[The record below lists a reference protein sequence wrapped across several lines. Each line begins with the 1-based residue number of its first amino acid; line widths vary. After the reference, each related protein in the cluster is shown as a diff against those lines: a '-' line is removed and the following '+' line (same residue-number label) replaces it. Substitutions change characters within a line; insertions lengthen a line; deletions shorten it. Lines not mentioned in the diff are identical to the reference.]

1 MLSIKDINEVSFRKS
16 NFSGYNSDDV
26 DQFIDEVLETVTA
39 LTKENAEIKT
49 RKTDDSAAVQQLQA
63 KNAELQE
70 KLSILAAKIESYR
83 AEEDGIKD
91 AILSAQR
98 LGNASIREA
107 KAKAEK
113 IVNDTN
119 AKADAL
125 VKDAK
130 GRSETLVKSYEKQ
143 IAAKEKELE
152 NMKREVTNF
161 RASLYGIYKEH
172 LAVIEKIPTFD
183 LPAEEQEEK
192 APAEEP
198 TPVYTEPEVIEE
210 PEEEI
215 PVPAAQQVKE
225 EPAPA
230 PAEPKPAPAP
240 VPESIP
246 APAPVQPQPVYDK
259 DSYIKEQFSGIGLDL
274 NAYADIPE
282 SLQKEKEAL
291 FSTLEFGVEDEGDK
305 KKGKFKRR

>member
-1 MLSIKDINEVSFRKS
+1 MGRFMKS
-16 NFSGYNSDDV
+16 
-26 DQFIDEVLETVTA
+26 QFDFA
-39 LTKENAEIKT
+39 
-49 RKTDDSAAVQQLQA
+49 
-63 KNAELQE
+63 
-70 KLSILAAKIESYR
+70 
-83 AEEDGIKD
+83 
-91 AILSAQR
+91 
-98 LGNASIREA
+98 
-107 KAKAEK
+107 
-113 IVNDTN
+113 
-119 AKADAL
+119 
-125 VKDAK
+125 
-130 GRSETLVKSYEKQ
+130 
-143 IAAKEKELE
+143 
-152 NMKREVTNF
+152 
-161 RASLYGIYKEH
+161 
-172 LAVIEKIPTFD
+172 D
-183 LPAEEQEEK
+183 LPEEEQEEK

-215 PVPAAQQVKE
+215 PVPAAQQVEE

-240 VPESIP
+240 VPEPIP
-246 APAPVQPQPVYDK
+246 APAPVQPQSVYDK

>member
-113 IVNDTN
+113 IVNDAN

-183 LPAEEQEEK
+183 LPEEEQEEK

-215 PVPAAQQVKE
+215 PVPAAQQVEE

-230 PAEPKPAPAP
+230 PAEPKPAPAS
-240 VPESIP
+240 VLI
-246 APAPVQPQPVYDK
+246 
-259 DSYIKEQFSGIGLDL
+259 
-274 NAYADIPE
+274 
-282 SLQKEKEAL
+282 
-291 FSTLEFGVEDEGDK
+291 
-305 KKGKFKRR
+305 

>member
-1 MLSIKDINEVSFRKS
+1 MN
-16 NFSGYNSDDV
+16 
-26 DQFIDEVLETVTA
+26 
-39 LTKENAEIKT
+39 
-49 RKTDDSAAVQQLQA
+49 
-63 KNAELQE
+63 
-70 KLSILAAKIESYR
+70 
-83 AEEDGIKD
+83 D
-91 AILSAQR
+91 A
-98 LGNASIREA
+98 
-107 KAKAEK
+107 
-113 IVNDTN
+113 N

-183 LPAEEQEEK
+183 LPEEEQEEK

-230 PAEPKPAPAP
+230 PAEPKLAPAP
-240 VPESIP
+240 LPEPIP

>member
-113 IVNDTN
+113 IVNDAN
-119 AKADAL
+119 AKAD
-125 VKDAK
+125 
-130 GRSETLVKSYEKQ
+130 
-143 IAAKEKELE
+143 
-152 NMKREVTNF
+152 
-161 RASLYGIYKEH
+161 
-172 LAVIEKIPTFD
+172 
-183 LPAEEQEEK
+183 
-192 APAEEP
+192 
-198 TPVYTEPEVIEE
+198 EPEVIEE

-215 PVPAAQQVKE
+215 PVPAAQQVE
-225 EPAPA
+225 EKPAPA

-240 VPESIP
+240 VPEPIP

-282 SLQKEKEAL
+282 SLQKEKDAL

>member
-107 KAKAEK
+107 KAKAEAEAELAALK
-113 IVNDTN
+113 KAQEEAEAAALK
-119 AKADAL
+119 AKAEAE
-125 VKDAK
+125 AK
-130 GRSETLVKSYEKQ
+130 ARAEAEAELATLKKAQQEAEAQ
-143 IAAKEKELE
+143 RIAA
-152 NMKREVTNF
+152 
-161 RASLYGIYKEH
+161 
-172 LAVIEKIPTFD
+172 
-183 LPAEEQEEK
+183 EK
-192 APAEEP
+192 AAEQAEINIP
-198 TPVYTEPEVIEE
+198 RGL
-210 PEEEI
+210 EEI
-215 PVPAAQQVKE
+215 EPGVAGPATNTAEVNAQKVDARPIVLSPSLERKVEEAADKAAIQLVPK
-225 EPAPA
+225 
-230 PAEPKPAPAP
+230 KP
-240 VPESIP
+240 SLW
-246 APAPVQPQPVYDK
+246 QR
-259 DSYIKEQFSGIGLDL
+259 IKFLFTGRLD
-274 NAYADIPE
+274 
-282 SLQKEKEAL
+282 
-291 FSTLEFGVEDEGDK
+291 
-305 KKGKFKRR
+305 

>member
-113 IVNDTN
+113 IVNDAN

-183 LPAEEQEEK
+183 LPEEEQEEK

-215 PVPAAQQVKE
+215 P
-225 EPAPA
+225 
-230 PAEPKPAPAP
+230 
-240 VPESIP
+240 
-246 APAPVQPQPVYDK
+246 APVQPQSVYDK

>member
-1 MLSIKDINEVSFRKS
+1 
-16 NFSGYNSDDV
+16 
-26 DQFIDEVLETVTA
+26 
-39 LTKENAEIKT
+39 
-49 RKTDDSAAVQQLQA
+49 
-63 KNAELQE
+63 
-70 KLSILAAKIESYR
+70 
-83 AEEDGIKD
+83 
-91 AILSAQR
+91 
-98 LGNASIREA
+98 
-107 KAKAEK
+107 
-113 IVNDTN
+113 
-119 AKADAL
+119 
-125 VKDAK
+125 
-130 GRSETLVKSYEKQ
+130 
-143 IAAKEKELE
+143 
-152 NMKREVTNF
+152 MKREVTNF

-183 LPAEEQEEK
+183 LPEEEQEEK

-215 PVPAAQQVKE
+215 PVPAAQQVEE

-230 PAEPKPAPAP
+230 PAE
-240 VPESIP
+240 
-246 APAPVQPQPVYDK
+246 PQPVYDK

-282 SLQKEKEAL
+282 SLQKEKDAL

>member
-113 IVNDTN
+113 IM
-119 AKADAL
+119 AELKIAESRRL
-125 VKDAK
+125 KGLGK
-130 GRSETLVKSYEKQ
+130 REGGRSC
-143 IAAKEKELE
+143 
-152 NMKREVTNF
+152 KRCEGPLRNACEV
-161 RASLYGIYKEH
+161 L
-172 LAVIEKIPTFD
+172 
-183 LPAEEQEEK
+183 
-192 APAEEP
+192 
-198 TPVYTEPEVIEE
+198 
-210 PEEEI
+210 
-215 PVPAAQQVKE
+215 
-225 EPAPA
+225 
-230 PAEPKPAPAP
+230 
-240 VPESIP
+240 
-246 APAPVQPQPVYDK
+246 
-259 DSYIKEQFSGIGLDL
+259 
-274 NAYADIPE
+274 
-282 SLQKEKEAL
+282 
-291 FSTLEFGVEDEGDK
+291 
-305 KKGKFKRR
+305 

>member
-1 MLSIKDINEVSFRKS
+1 M
-16 NFSGYNSDDV
+16 
-26 DQFIDEVLETVTA
+26 
-39 LTKENAEIKT
+39 
-49 RKTDDSAAVQQLQA
+49 
-63 KNAELQE
+63 
-70 KLSILAAKIESYR
+70 
-83 AEEDGIKD
+83 
-91 AILSAQR
+91 
-98 LGNASIREA
+98 
-107 KAKAEK
+107 
-113 IVNDTN
+113 
-119 AKADAL
+119 
-125 VKDAK
+125 
-130 GRSETLVKSYEKQ
+130 
-143 IAAKEKELE
+143 
-152 NMKREVTNF
+152 TNF

-183 LPAEEQEEK
+183 LPEEEQEEK

-215 PVPAAQQVKE
+215 PVPAAQQVEE
-225 EPAPA
+225 EPAPI
-230 PAEPKPAPAP
+230 PEP
-240 VPESIP
+240 IP

-282 SLQKEKEAL
+282 SLQKEKETL

>member
-113 IVNDTN
+113 IVNDAN

-172 LAVIEKIPTFD
+172 LAVLEKIPTFD
-183 LPAEEQEEK
+183 LPEEEQEEK

-198 TPVYTEPEVIEE
+198 TPVYTEPEVMRSRKKKSRCLRHSRSKRN
-210 PEEEI
+210 PHR
-215 PVPAAQQVKE
+215 PPQSRSPF
-225 EPAPA
+225 PAPGTGA
-230 PAEPKPAPAP
+230 DPRTGTGTAAACLR
-240 VPESIP
+240 
-246 APAPVQPQPVYDK
+246 Q
-259 DSYIKEQFSGIGLDL
+259 GLL
-274 NAYADIPE
+274 Y
-282 SLQKEKEAL
+282 
-291 FSTLEFGVEDEGDK
+291 
-305 KKGKFKRR
+305 

>member
-1 MLSIKDINEVSFRKS
+1 MRRQSK
-16 NFSGYNSDDV
+16 
-26 DQFIDEVLETVTA
+26 TVTVRGVAIGGGSRVTVQSMTNTDTADRDATLAQIRA
-39 LTKENAEIKT
+39 LERCGCDIVRFTVN
-49 RKTDDSAAVQQLQA
+49 SAAAVANIPYFLEHTPLPLVA
-63 KNAELQE
+63 DIHFDYKLAIDAAEAGI
-70 KLSILAAKIESYR
+70 SKIRINPGNIGDDDRVR
-83 AEEDGIKD
+83 AV
-91 AILSAQR
+91 ARTCAR
-98 LGNASIREA
+98 LGVPVRVG
-107 KAKAEK
+107 
-113 IVNDTN
+113 VNGGS
-119 AKADAL
+119 L
-125 VKDAK
+125 
-130 GRSETLVKSYEKQ
+130 EKQ

-183 LPAEEQEEK
+183 LPEEEQEEK

-215 PVPAAQQVKE
+215 PVPAAQQVEE

-240 VPESIP
+240 VPEPIP

>member
-113 IVNDTN
+113 IVNDAN

-183 LPAEEQEEK
+183 FP
-192 APAEEP
+192 EP
-198 TPVYTEPEVIEE
+198 
-210 PEEEI
+210 
-215 PVPAAQQVKE
+215 
-225 EPAPA
+225 
-230 PAEPKPAPAP
+230 
-240 VPESIP
+240 IP

-282 SLQKEKEAL
+282 SLQKEKDAL

>member
-1 MLSIKDINEVSFRKS
+1 M
-16 NFSGYNSDDV
+16 
-26 DQFIDEVLETVTA
+26 ETVTA

-49 RKTDDSAAVQQLQA
+49 RKTDDSAAVQQLQV

-113 IVNDTN
+113 IVNDAN

-152 NMKREVTNF
+152 DMKREVTNF

-183 LPAEEQEEK
+183 LPEEEQEEK

-215 PVPAAQQVKE
+215 PVPAAQQVEE
-225 EPAPA
+225 EPAPI
-230 PAEPKPAPAP
+230 PEP
-240 VPESIP
+240 IP

-282 SLQKEKEAL
+282 SLQKEKETL

>member
-1 MLSIKDINEVSFRKS
+1 
-16 NFSGYNSDDV
+16 
-26 DQFIDEVLETVTA
+26 
-39 LTKENAEIKT
+39 
-49 RKTDDSAAVQQLQA
+49 
-63 KNAELQE
+63 
-70 KLSILAAKIESYR
+70 
-83 AEEDGIKD
+83 
-91 AILSAQR
+91 
-98 LGNASIREA
+98 
-107 KAKAEK
+107 
-113 IVNDTN
+113 
-119 AKADAL
+119 
-125 VKDAK
+125 
-130 GRSETLVKSYEKQ
+130 
-143 IAAKEKELE
+143 
-152 NMKREVTNF
+152 MKREVTNF

-183 LPAEEQEEK
+183 LPEEEQEEK

-215 PVPAAQQVKE
+215 PVPAAQQVE
-225 EPAPA
+225 E
-230 PAEPKPAPAP
+230 E
-240 VPESIP
+240 P

-282 SLQKEKEAL
+282 SLQKEKDAL